1 MTSSIRSPHPH
12 GASVWS
18 LARARNRNDQSP
30 RRRRHDARRLGSSLG
45 RRRALTAATVLVVA
59 VLAVVLL
66 DLAGFDHRLA
76 AGAIAVLTC
85 DVFASWVL
93 IARANR
99 GSSRR
104 PRRAR
109 S

>member
-1 MTSSIRSPHPH
+1 M
-12 GASVWS
+12 A
-18 LARARNRNDQSP
+18 
-30 RRRRHDARRLGSSLG
+30 
-45 RRRALTAATVLVVA
+45 VV
-59 VLAVVLL
+59 AVVLL

-85 DVFASWVL
+85 DVFAGWVL

-99 GSSRR
+99 GTSR
-104 PRRAR
+104 PLRRAR